1 MPSREPFARVLELA
15 DLVVARTDPASLR
28 WTWGQALLIWSL
40 TELDVFLGQ
49 DRYLPFCAAYC
60 ERWAA
65 SPPRVDQSDA
75 CAPALATWAVHR
87 RTGDPGCRELTERV
101 VDYIRREPRLVGEA
115 VNHLGHSPEGR
126 LYPKSV
132 WVDSLMMFG
141 VFAARYAADTGDAA
155 LSAFAARQGALYAS
169 LLRDGATGLY
179 RHSWRAEP
187 PGPYPRA
194 PLFWGRGNGWV
205 AASLPL
211 ILGTIGPGRPESRG
225 IQDEIRSLAEALLPL
240 QRPDGWWRTLL
251 GPEERSYR
259 EASATALIAFG
270 WMRSRREGWLDE
282 RFEAAALRAYD
293 SLVDSLG
300 PPGSPPAMREISA
313 PTIPLPLFPRAGYAL
328 VPRARDLTYGLA
340 ALFLAAIERERL
352 VGAGGAAGAGAA
364 VGAAQAGAAPPSA
377 STGYDLR
384 DFSLTVR
391 GSPPAGYPAE
401 AEEDAF
407 VEEPPAPA
415 GAGDWPRD
423 FELRRAAFLER
434 CVRSPAPPILKAPFH
449 ELPRIAAGLPPHEG
463 ILHAGLDYIES
474 RLDCSDFLAHCYLRL
489 LLQQNLSHNAP
500 RALLERAERVLL
512 GFKYWPDEP
521 GADSLCTWTENH
533 QILYASAALV
543 LGTARPGAVF
553 ANSGRT
559 GEEQAALARPRVL
572 RWLDLRFRTGFSEWL
587 SNVYYDEDLAAL
599 LSLVDFAE
607 SGIADRARAVADLV
621 FLDMAQG
628 CFKGAFATSHGRSYE
643 EHKKDA
649 RIEAMSDTIKLAFG
663 LGRYAGKDN
672 MSAACLALSG
682 GYRVPE
688 SIAAIAVARPESA
701 EIRQRMGIRVDQA
714 ARWGLGFESS
724 EDGMVFLSLEAYNHP
739 RTIDLTFRLFDEHR
753 WWDNEYLSPFRPY
766 RGLIGALRR
775 LGLMPAVAR
784 AFARDI
790 GRNAREEAGI
800 YTFRTPDYMLSCA
813 QDWFFRRGGDQQ
825 SIWQA
830 SLGPAAVCF
839 TTHPGGRRSK
849 SPGYWTGSG
858 SLPRAAAHRN
868 LLIALYDIDTRPGLY
883 RKNELLF
890 THAWLPRA
898 EFDELAEG
906 SGWIFARR
914 GKGYLALRPP
924 LPWRWARDDG
934 GQGEPNEVIAD
945 GRKAAWLC
953 RMGREAVDGS
963 FGNFRASIEGAA
975 LRIHGLRVSF
985 DDPELGRVQFGPSG
999 PLLVAGREVPL
1010 RGYARYDSPW
1020 AAAPFPA
1027 DAVRVRSGGG
1037 ELTIRREGRGPE

>member
-1 MPSREPFARVLELA
+1 MSSREAFARVIELA
-15 DLVVARTDPASLR
+15 DRVVARTDPSGLR
-28 WTWGQALLIWSL
+28 WTWGQALLVWSL
-40 TELDVFLGQ
+40 TELDAFTGE
-49 DRYLPFCAAYC
+49 DRYLPFCASYC
-60 ERWAA
+60 ARWAA
-65 SPPRVDQSDA
+65 SPPRIDQSDA

-87 RTGDPGCRELTERV
+87 RTGDSGCRELTERV

-141 VFAARYAADTGDAA
+141 VFAARYAADTGDAD
-155 LSAFAARQGALYAS
+155 LLAFAARQSALYAS
-169 LLRDGATGLY
+169 LLRDPATGLY
-179 RHSWRAEP
+179 RHSWRADP
-187 PGPYPRA
+187 PGPYPRESI
-194 PLFWGRGNGWV
+194 FWGRGNGWV

-211 ILGTIGPGRPESRG
+211 ILGTIGPDRPESKG
-225 IQDEIRSLAEALLPL
+225 ILDEIRSLAEALFPL
-240 QRPDGWWRTLL
+240 QGRDGWWRTLL
-251 GPEERSYR
+251 EPGDRSYR

-270 WMRSRREGWLDE
+270 WMRSRREGWLGE

-300 PPGSPPAMREISA
+300 SPGSPPTMGEISA
-313 PTIPLPLFPRAGYAL
+313 PTIPLPLFPRLGYSL
-328 VPRARDLTYGLA
+328 VPRAHDLTYGLA
-340 ALFLAAIERERL
+340 ALFLSAIEREKIAGAIEREKTAAGAE
-352 VGAGGAAGAGAA
+352 GAGGAEEA
-364 VGAAQAGAAPPSA
+364 V

-384 DFSLTVR
+384 DFSLIVR
-391 GSPPAGYPAE
+391 GAPPLGYPA
-401 AEEDAF
+401 AADEDFF
-407 VEEPPAPA
+407 VEELPARSA
-415 GAGDWPRD
+415 HGDAARG
-423 FELRRAAFLER
+423 FEERRSAFLER
-434 CVRSPAPPILKAPFH
+434 CLSSPAPPILKAPFY

-489 LLQQNLSHNAP
+489 ILQPNLSRNAP
-500 RALLERAERVLL
+500 RDLLERAEKVLL

-543 LGTARPGAVF
+543 LGSSRPDAVF
-553 ANSGRT
+553 ANSCLT
-559 GEEQAALARPRVL
+559 GAQQAALARPRVI
-572 RWLDLRFRTGFSEWL
+572 RWLDLRFRSGFSEWL
-587 SNVYYDEDLAAL
+587 SNVYYDEDLTAL
-599 LSLVDFAE
+599 LALADFAE
-607 SGIADRARAVADLV
+607 HEIAYSARAVADLV

-649 RIEAMSDTIKLAFG
+649 HVEAMSDTMKLAFG
-663 LGRYAGKDN
+663 LGCNAGKDN
-672 MSAACLALSG
+672 MSSVCLALSDT
-682 GYRVPE
+682 YRVPE
-688 SIAAIAVARPESA
+688 AIVSIAAARPEAA
-701 EIRQRMGIRVDQA
+701 EIRQRMGIRVDEA

-766 RGLIGALRR
+766 RRLIWFLRK
-775 LGLMPAVAR
+775 LGLMPTVAR

-790 GRNAREEAGI
+790 GRNEREEADI
-800 YTFRTPDYMLSCA
+800 YSFKTPDYMLSCA
-813 QDWFFRRGGDQQ
+813 QDWCFRRGGDQQ

-839 TTHPGGRRSK
+839 TTQPGGRRNK

-858 SLPRAAAHRN
+858 CLPRAAAHRN
-868 LLIALYDIDTRPGLY
+868 VLIALYDIDTKPGLY

-890 THAWLPRA
+890 THAWFPRS
-898 EFDELAEG
+898 EFDEVAES
-906 SGWIFARR
+906 SGWIFSRR

-924 LPWRWARDDG
+924 PPWRWARDDG
-934 GQGEPNEVIAD
+934 RPGQPNEVIAD
-945 GRKAAWLC
+945 GKQAAWLC

-963 FGNFRASIEGAA
+963 FERFRSAIEGAE
-975 LRIHGLRVSF
+975 LRIEGLRVSF
-985 DDPELGRVQFGPSG
+985 EDPELGRIEFGPRG

-1010 RGYARYDSPW
+1010 HGYARYDSPW
-1020 AAAPFPA
+1020 ATAPFPA
-1027 DAVRVRSGGG
+1027 DAVRVQCGGR
-1037 ELTIRREGRGPE
+1037 ELTIRRQGRGPE